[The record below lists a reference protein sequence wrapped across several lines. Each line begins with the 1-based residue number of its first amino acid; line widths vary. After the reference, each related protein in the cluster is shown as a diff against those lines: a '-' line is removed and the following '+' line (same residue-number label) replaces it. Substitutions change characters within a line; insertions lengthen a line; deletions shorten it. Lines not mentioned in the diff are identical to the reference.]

1 MSIRFDLPRSCLQ
14 HHHIRHH
21 TVFFSAV
28 LVDVA
33 VCKLSLWLLFCR
45 ALYAKMLSGGL
56 CYEMDGALMQLSLIT
71 CWSKAPEIESAW
83 NQIPSLTLCFSTVH
97 ARPRVP
103 SCLQPRGNRVSTRHR
118 PWEVRG
124 PHPTIFTICTL
135 CDVSGS
141 YVTIPS
147 ESFLLCSTFLS
158 WICWI
163 CLFRNLVFL

>member
-1 MSIRFDLPRSCLQ
+1 MSIRFDLPHSRL
-14 HHHIRHH
+14 HHHCIGHH

-28 LVDVA
+28 LGDVA
-33 VCKLSLWLLFCR
+33 VCKLSLRLLLCR
-45 ALYAKMLSGGL
+45 ALYDAQRRV

-103 SCLQPRGNRVSTRHR
+103 SCLQPRGNRASTRRR
-118 PWEVRG
+118 PWEVWG
-124 PHPTIFTICTL
+124 PHPAIYTICVL

-147 ESFLLCSTFLS
+147 ESFLLCSTIS
-158 WICWI
+158 V
-163 CLFRNLVFL
+163 R